1 MDSVEL
7 ERGTTVGSKEDANAN
22 NKIVATQHQM
32 RLLESLM

>member
-22 NKIVATQHQM
+22 NKIVATQAPK
-32 RLLESLM
+32 